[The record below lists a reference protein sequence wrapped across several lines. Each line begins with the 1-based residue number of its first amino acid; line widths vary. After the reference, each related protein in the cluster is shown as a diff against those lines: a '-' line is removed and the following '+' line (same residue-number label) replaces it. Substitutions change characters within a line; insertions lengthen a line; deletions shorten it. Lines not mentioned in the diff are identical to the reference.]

1 MKHTEM
7 SLILMTLFAP
17 VLFSC
22 GQIDEYPIFED
33 MPFALVTADDG
44 MSATIS
50 ADIDNSERTIS
61 FLFVNTVLL
70 DEVTVEFQLNPGYR
84 MVAPADEVC
93 TMDLSSPAEVT
104 VRSEAYGEMTYSISA
119 TADIPL
125 TGAEMTFRGGTV
137 EAEVDHS
144 GKTVTFRIEGI
155 HTSEY
160 PSILLAD
167 AVPVFKL
174 SEGYT
179 ADEVRDSWDLV
190 SGEELTVRKG
200 SAVYTYTVKAE
211 IDYEPVEDYL
221 SDFDI
226 HKGVNLSYWMVVDG
240 DDREWLGYVT
250 PEQFPLWKELG
261 FDHFRVPVS
270 EDVLFNEDGSFHTLA
285 VDKLHELFS
294 WCSQNGFRAILDMHE
309 LMPREGTDSYRE
321 EDLYD
326 PAYADFR
333 SHFVEMWGRIA
344 EEFSRHDNRYVAY
357 ELLNEPHDGTD
368 DASAWSSLQ
377 DELLSAIRSH
387 DPERVVFIP
396 SMGWQDYNYIKFAS
410 VNAEDD
416 PNVMVSF
423 HYYLPMLFSHYR
435 MLAWQDYQGSI
446 QYPGL
451 VIPSQQDADTWPQY
465 AYFHQ
470 ITYNAGRIAGEMS
483 AAAEAG
489 ANVGLRVH
497 CGEFGCSKNVP
508 EDMRMAWFTDMISA
522 MESAGI
528 PWTLWESLGGGFGFV
543 DEDGHG
549 GNRINCELLEIL
561 TGKRLSQ
568 EEADAILEKYGLR
581 TWE

>member
-1 MKHTEM
+1 
-7 SLILMTLFAP
+7 MTAIAPLLFAC
-17 VLFSC
+17 VQS
-22 GQIDEYPIFED
+22 DEYPIFED
-33 MPFALVTADDG
+33 NPFALVTADDG
-44 MSATIS
+44 LSRTIS
-50 ADIDNSERTIS
+50 ADVDNTERTIS
-61 FLFVNTVLL
+61 FLFTDASFLG
-70 DEVTVEFQLNPGYR
+70 EVTVEFQLNPGYR
-84 MVAPADEVC
+84 MVSPSSEIC

-104 VRSEAYGEMTYSISA
+104 VRSEEYGRMTYTISA
-119 TADIPL
+119 SADMPL
-125 TGAEMTFRGGTV
+125 TGAEINFRGETV
-137 EAEVDHS
+137 LAEIDQAER
-144 GKTVTFRIEGI
+144 TVTFRIGGI
-155 HTSEY
+155 RTSEY
-160 PSILLAD
+160 PSILLED
-167 AVPVFKL
+167 VVPSFTVT
-174 SEGYT
+174 EGYSVNDVT
-179 ADEVRDSWDLV
+179 DGWDLV
-190 SGEELTVRKG
+190 QGEELTVSKG
-200 SAVYTYTVKAE
+200 AAVCTYTVKAE
-211 IDYEPVEDYL
+211 IEYEPVEDYL
-221 SDFDI
+221 SGFDI
-226 HKGVNLSYWMVVDG
+226 HRGVNLSYWMVVDG

-270 EDVLFNEDGSFHTLA
+270 EKVLFNEDGSFHALA

-294 WCSQNGFRAILDMHE
+294 WCEQNGFYAILDMHE
-309 LMPREGTDSYRE
+309 LLPREGTGSYRE
-321 EDLYD
+321 EELYD
-326 PAYADFR
+326 PAYSGFR
-333 SHFVEMWGRIA
+333 RHFVEMWGKIA
-344 EEFSRHDNRYVAY
+344 GEFCSHDRRYVAY

-368 DASAWSSLQ
+368 DASAWQSLQ
-377 DELLSAIRSH
+377 NELLSAIRSH

-396 SMGWQDYNYIKFAS
+396 SMGWQDYNYIRFSS
-410 VNAEDD
+410 VEAEDD
-416 PNVMVSF
+416 PNVLVSF
-423 HYYLPMLFSHYR
+423 HYYLPMLFSHYK

-522 MESAGI
+522 MEAAGI

-549 GNRINCELLEIL
+549 GNRINCALLKIL
-561 TGKRLSQ
+561 TGKDLAQ
-568 EEADAILEKYGLR
+568 EEADAILEKYDLR

>member
-200 SAVYTYTVKAE
+200 PAVYTYTVKAE

-423 HYYLPMLFSHYR
+423 HYYLPMLFSHYK

-451 VIPSQQDADTWPQY
+451 VIPTREDADRWPQY

-470 ITYNAGRIAGEMS
+470 ITYNASRIAGEMK

-489 ANVGLRVH
+489 NNVELKVH

-508 EDMRMAWFTDMISA
+508 EEMRMTWFADMISA
-522 MESAGI
+522 MDAAGI

-568 EEADAILEKYGLR
+568 EEADAILEKYGLT
-581 TWE
+581 TWK

>member
-137 EAEVDHS
+137 EAKVDHS

-174 SEGYT
+174 SEG
-179 ADEVRDSWDLV
+179 
-190 SGEELTVRKG
+190 
-200 SAVYTYTVKAE
+200 
-211 IDYEPVEDYL
+211 YL

-451 VIPSQQDADTWPQY
+451 VIPSREDADRWPQY

-470 ITYNAGRIAGEMS
+470 ITYNASRIAGEMA

-489 ANVGLRVH
+489 NNVGLEVH

-508 EDMRMAWFTDMISA
+508 EEMRMTWFADMISA
-522 MESAGI
+522 MDAAGI
-528 PWTLWESLGGGFGFV
+528 PWTLWECLGGGFGFV

-568 EEADAILEKYGLR
+568 EEADAILEKYGLT
-581 TWE
+581 TWK